1 VADAWLP
8 GAGRIP
14 VHLDGGQL
22 KGGAPRVVWFTSEN
36 DPRLVSARS
45 AAQDLARAGRPP
57 HLVWNPCTGEIVQV
71 LPATRAA
78 CLLADPVRGEGRACL
93 QIMVI
98 GTAREP
104 FTNGPLKGLDA
115 IMRWLDGWGVS
126 RRWPAG
132 PPLPSPQ
139 SYHSDRQ
146 RRPWARGGHFGASQV
161 PECTLPDPGGV
172 DIRRITGQDTPMVEI
187 PRPRPPAGQR
197 TTSAAP
203 AAAPGTPPPV
213 LPHRLART
221 AQPLLAPGPV

>member
-1 VADAWLP
+1 MADAWLP

-14 VHLDGGQL
+14 AELDGGQL
-22 KGGAPRVVWFTSEN
+22 KGGAPRVVWFTSEH
-36 DPRLVSARS
+36 DPRSVSARS
-45 AAQDLARAGRPP
+45 AAHDLARTGRPA
-57 HLVWNPCTGEIVQV
+57 HLVWNPHTGEIVQL

-78 CLLADPVRGEGRACL
+78 CLLADPVRGEGRVCL
-93 QIMVI
+93 QILVI
-98 GTAREP
+98 GLAREP
-104 FTNGPLKGLDA
+104 FTGGPLNGLDA
-115 IMRWLDGWGVS
+115 IMRWLDGWGVP

-161 PECTLPDPGGV
+161 PECVLPDPGGL
-172 DIRRITGQDTPMVEI
+172 DIHRITGQDTPAVEI

-197 TTSAAP
+197 TTPATP
-203 AAAPGTPPPV
+203 AASGAPPQV

-221 AQPLLAPGPV
+221 AEPLLTPGPV